1 MERVMEYI
9 LTIAKT
15 QSVSKAAELL
25 FISQPA
31 LSAIVKKEEK
41 RLGVELFN
49 RQFKPLQLTEAG
61 EKYVTAAKKIKEI
74 EEKLLAELNYKEQ
87 GKMRRLSI
95 ASYAFLFTH
104 FLAKFVERFKDDNSL
119 ETEIEL
125 VEKRTEAALPLLQK
139 GIFDFNITTH
149 QRHVKGCASIP
160 LLKEKVVLAVPRS
173 FSINNYLRKYALS
186 YKDIVNGAAN
196 DDRYNSVDISFFA
209 DCPFILHVKT
219 KEMYR
224 RARKIFR
231 NGGISPHVVSYLEVF
246 LLMYF
251 VACSGQGIIFMRE
264 AMIRYMEPS
273 DKLIFYKINDPL
285 TTYNV
290 NVYYRKEDEKKAE
303 VKAFLDYCSTYW
315 QANYATPK
323 ENEKNEH

>member
-9 LTIAKT
+9 LTIANTK
-15 QSVSKAAELL
+15 SVSKAAELL

-31 LSAIVKKEEK
+31 LSAIVRKEEK

-61 EKYVTAAKKIKEI
+61 EKYIAAAKKIKEI
-74 EEKLLAELNYKEQ
+74 EEKLLTELNYKEQ
-87 GKMRRLSI
+87 GKLRKLSI

-104 FLAKFVERFKDDNSL
+104 FLAKFVQNFKEDNSL
-119 ETEIEL
+119 DTEIEL
-125 VEKRTEAALPLLQK
+125 VEKRTEDALLLLQK

-160 LLKEKVVLAVPRS
+160 LLKEKVVIAVPKN
-173 FSINNYLRKYALS
+173 FAINKYLRKYALT
-186 YKDIVNGAAN
+186 YQDIVNGAAN
-196 DDRYNSVDISFFA
+196 DNCYNSVDISFFA

-231 NGGISPHVVSYLEVF
+231 NAGINPQVISYMEDF

-251 VACSGQGIIFMRE
+251 VASSGQGIIFMRE
-264 AMIRYMEPS
+264 AMIKYMEPS
-273 DKLIFYKINDPL
+273 DKLVFYKINDPL

-290 NVYYRKEDEKKAE
+290 NVYYRKEDEKKLE
-303 VKAFLDYCSTYW
+303 IKAFLDYCSAYW
-315 QANYATPK
+315 QKNYA
-323 ENEKNEH
+323 

>member
-9 LTIAKT
+9 LTIANT

-61 EKYVTAAKKIKEI
+61 EKYIAAAKKIKEI
-74 EEKLLAELNYKEQ
+74 EEKLLTELNYKEQ
-87 GKMRRLSI
+87 GKLRKLSI

-104 FLAKFVERFKDDNSL
+104 FLAKFVQNFKEDNSL
-119 ETEIEL
+119 DTEIEL
-125 VEKRTEAALPLLQK
+125 VEKRTEDALLLLQK

-160 LLKEKVVLAVPRS
+160 LLKEKVVIAVPKN
-173 FSINNYLRKYALS
+173 FAINKYLRKYALT
-186 YKDIVNGAAN
+186 YQDIVNGAAN
-196 DDRYNSVDISFFA
+196 DNCYNSVDISFFA

-231 NGGISPHVVSYLEVF
+231 NAGINPQVISYMEDF

-251 VACSGQGIIFMRE
+251 VASSGQGIIFMRE
-264 AMIRYMEPS
+264 AMIKYMEPS
-273 DKLIFYKINDPL
+273 DKLVFYKINDPL

-290 NVYYRKEDEKKAE
+290 NVYYRKEDEKKLE
-303 VKAFLDYCSTYW
+303 IKAFLDYCSAYW
-315 QANYATPK
+315 QKNYA
-323 ENEKNEH
+323 

>member
-9 LTIAKT
+9 LTIANTK
-15 QSVSKAAELL
+15 SVSKAAELL

-61 EKYVTAAKKIKEI
+61 EKYIAAAKKIKEI
-74 EEKLLAELNYKEQ
+74 EEKLLTELNYKEQ
-87 GKMRRLSI
+87 GKLRKLSI

-104 FLAKFVERFKDDNSL
+104 FLAKFVQNFKEDNSL
-119 ETEIEL
+119 DTEIEL
-125 VEKRTEAALPLLQK
+125 VEKRTEDALLLLQK

-160 LLKEKVVLAVPRS
+160 LLKEKVVIAVPKN
-173 FSINNYLRKYALS
+173 FAINKYLRKYALT
-186 YKDIVNGAAN
+186 YQDIVNGAAN
-196 DDRYNSVDISFFA
+196 DNCYNSVDISFFA

-231 NGGISPHVVSYLEVF
+231 NAGINPQVISYMEDF

-251 VACSGQGIIFMRE
+251 VASSGQGIIFMRE
-264 AMIRYMEPS
+264 AMIKYMEPS
-273 DKLIFYKINDPL
+273 DKLVFYKINDPL

-290 NVYYRKEDEKKAE
+290 NVYYRKEDEKKLEIA
-303 VKAFLDYCSTYW
+303 AFLDYCSAYW
-315 QANYATPK
+315 QKNYA
-323 ENEKNEH
+323 

>member
-15 QSVSKAAELL
+15 QSVSKAAEIL

-61 EKYVTAAKKIKEI
+61 EKYIAAAKKIKEI
-74 EEKLLAELNYKEQ
+74 EEKLLTELNYKEQ
-87 GKMRRLSI
+87 GKLRKLSI

-104 FLAKFVERFKDDNSL
+104 FLAKFIQCFKKDYALD
-119 ETEIEL
+119 TDIEL
-125 VEKRTEAALPLLQK
+125 VEKRTEDALLLLQK

-160 LLKEKVVLAVPRS
+160 LLKEKVVIAVPKN
-173 FSINNYLRKYALS
+173 FAINNYLSKYALN
-186 YKDIVNGAAN
+186 YQDIVNGAAN
-196 DDRYNSVDISFFA
+196 DNRYSSVGISFFA

-224 RARKIFR
+224 RARRIFR
-231 NGGISPHVVSYLEVF
+231 KGGINPPIVSYMEDF

-251 VACSGQGIIFMRE
+251 VASSGQGIIFMRE
-264 AMIRYMEPS
+264 AMIKYMEPS
-273 DKLIFYKINDPL
+273 DKLVFYKINDPI

-290 NVYYRKEDEKKAE
+290 NVYYRKEDEKKFE
-303 VKAFLDYCSTYW
+303 IKAFLDYCTAYW
-315 QANYATPK
+315 QKNYESSSTRTD
-323 ENEKNEH
+323 EC